1 MMERFRYLMGGSLSL
16 EQAATLQKVLDNVA
30 SQPWFD
36 NNEHCRNALAGRL
49 TFLIKIGIENTAHLQ
64 TIGVCWA
71 VNDFNRDVL
80 KTNRRK
86 PAEIT
91 EIRKAE
97 QLRLEDYR

>member
-1 MMERFRYLMGGSLSL
+1 MERFRHLMGGSLSPK
-16 EQAATLQKVLDNVA
+16 QIATLREVLDNVT

-36 NNEHCRNALAGRL
+36 NNEHSRKALAGRL

-71 VNDFNRDVL
+71 VNDFNRDVM
-80 KTNRRK
+80 KTNRGAETR
-86 PAEIT
+86 PAG
-91 EIRKAE
+91 

>member
-1 MMERFRYLMGGSLSL
+1 MERFRHLIGGSLSPK
-16 EQAATLQKVLDNVA
+16 QVATLQKVLDNVT

-36 NNEHCRNALAGRL
+36 NSEHCRNALAGRL

-71 VNDFNRDVL
+71 VNDFNRDVM

-86 PAEIT
+86 PAEMIG
-91 EIRKAE
+91 IGKAE

>member
-1 MMERFRYLMGGSLSL
+1 MMERFRHLMGGSLSPK
-16 EQAATLQKVLDNVA
+16 QVATLQEVLDNVT

-36 NNEHCRNALAGRL
+36 NNEHSRNALAGRL
-49 TFLIKIGIENTAHLQ
+49 TFLIKIGIENAAHLQ

-71 VNDFNRDVL
+71 VNDFNRDVM

-86 PAEIT
+86 QAKIPG
-91 EIRKAE
+91 IRNAE